1 MSSSAA
7 VAAAA
12 NAFETAADAGDA
24 IAAAEALRAITQAAR
39 TPGAARDAVPALA
52 SRLAR
57 IAAEGPEGSNEG
69 SEGWD
74 SQGYLPGYLPDLLR
88 ALRNAC
94 AGDRDATD
102 ATCLGVAPVPNALRR
117 LIPVLAA
124 EAERQSTEAGRTG
137 PECDDASDASN
148 GSATNPNP
156 AATALVV
163 ATQLAANAH
172 AAGSDAASSRLWSEL
187 WPRAASYVAQS
198 RRGFVANGAHPP
210 LCMMAHDRVRR
221 IVRMRG
227 TKGSDASTSWGG
239 WSAPEPP
246 TNVGSVCG
254 FEAGRT
260 VWIPLLEASCDPA
273 MAPWPG
279 AGGGEWL
286 HRFVARACVFSGEF
300 APQLCRSLAP
310 RAEETAANRD
320 NRLRAKIL
328 TAGGPGGSDED
339 EDDARRRR
347 AAAFGDAARGDD
359 EDHSESF
366 SSVQATLLHLI
377 REEVSSAPA
386 IDPDASL
393 GYDGPESHL
402 VLCEG
407 TLSYLLD
414 ATSRAAGVV
423 EAVASAKLVEESA
436 EANAAAARCVLEEC
450 LGIWRVVTEREVKP
464 RIVQTPG
471 DVVSAACA
479 MGLPRLLL
487 ALVAAM
493 PPPRGAGQT
502 SKASGP
508 AAAPRLNPEHV
519 TPAALADGHPPFPRA
534 RPWPGYRVDCIA
546 PLANAMF
553 ARPSV
558 CDQVAKLGG
567 VAIVLAA
574 TRGEDGD
581 DYLREWALWGVRNL
595 CAGSDVARGEIERM
609 QPQAAADS
617 QQLAAMG
624 LNVEVDPGTGKV
636 RVGSVR
642 REKAAGGDGGGDGGG
657 PTAGAGSVPGG
668 LLLGPEGART
678 PAGRAAVAALMAGLD
693 VSREAGDGEDDD
705 DAFEAPPNWK
715 VADLS

>member
-1 MSSSAA
+1 
-7 VAAAA
+7 
-12 NAFETAADAGDA
+12 
-24 IAAAEALRAITQAAR
+24 
-39 TPGAARDAVPALA
+39 
-52 SRLAR
+52 
-57 IAAEGPEGSNEG
+57 
-69 SEGWD
+69 
-74 SQGYLPGYLPDLLR
+74 
-88 ALRNAC
+88 
-94 AGDRDATD
+94 
-102 ATCLGVAPVPNALRR
+102 
-117 LIPVLAA
+117 
-124 EAERQSTEAGRTG
+124 
-137 PECDDASDASN
+137 
-148 GSATNPNP
+148 
-156 AATALVV
+156 
-163 ATQLAANAH
+163 
-172 AAGSDAASSRLWSEL
+172 
-187 WPRAASYVAQS
+187 
-198 RRGFVANGAHPP
+198 
-210 LCMMAHDRVRR
+210 
-221 IVRMRG
+221 
-227 TKGSDASTSWGG
+227 
-239 WSAPEPP
+239 
-246 TNVGSVCG
+246 VCG

-310 RAEETAANRD
+310 RAEETVANRD

-386 IDPDASL
+386 IDPDASS

-493 PPPRGAGQT
+493 PPPTGAGQT

-519 TPAALADGHPPFPRA
+519 SPALLAEGHPPFPRA

-595 CAGSDVARGEIERM
+595 CAGSDAARGEIERM

-617 QQLAAMG
+617 QELAAMG

-642 REKAAGGDGGGDGGG
+642 RGPGGGEESGENGEIGEETRG
-657 PTAGAGSVPGG
+657 PIPGAGDSRAPTAGSVPGG
-668 LLLGPEGART
+668 LLLGPEGAKT

>member
-24 IAAAEALRAITQAAR
+24 IAAADALRAITQAAR

-69 SEGWD
+69 SEGQD

-328 TAGGPGGSDED
+328 TAGGPDGSDED

-347 AAAFGDAARGDD
+347 RAAAFGDAALGDD

-366 SSVQATLLHLI
+366 SSAQATLLHLI

-386 IDPDASL
+386 IDPDASPDA
-393 GYDGPESHL
+393 GHESHL

-414 ATSRAAGVV
+414 ATSRAAGAV

-436 EANAAAARCVLEEC
+436 EANATAARCVLEEC

-534 RPWPGYRVDCIA
+534 RPWPGYRVDCVA

-553 ARPSV
+553 ARPLV

>member
-24 IAAAEALRAITQAAR
+24 IAAADALRAITQAAR

-172 AAGSDAASSRLWSEL
+172 AAGSDAASSRLWSER

-328 TAGGPGGSDED
+328 TAG
-339 EDDARRRR
+339 
-347 AAAFGDAARGDD
+347 
-359 EDHSESF
+359 
-366 SSVQATLLHLI
+366 
-377 REEVSSAPA
+377 
-386 IDPDASL
+386 
-393 GYDGPESHL
+393 
-402 VLCEG
+402 
-407 TLSYLLD
+407 
-414 ATSRAAGVV
+414 
-423 EAVASAKLVEESA
+423 
-436 EANAAAARCVLEEC
+436 
-450 LGIWRVVTEREVKP
+450 
-464 RIVQTPG
+464 
-471 DVVSAACA
+471 
-479 MGLPRLLL
+479 
-487 ALVAAM
+487 
-493 PPPRGAGQT
+493 
-502 SKASGP
+502 
-508 AAAPRLNPEHV
+508 
-519 TPAALADGHPPFPRA
+519 
-534 RPWPGYRVDCIA
+534 
-546 PLANAMF
+546 
-553 ARPSV
+553 
-558 CDQVAKLGG
+558 
-567 VAIVLAA
+567 
-574 TRGEDGD
+574 
-581 DYLREWALWGVRNL
+581 
-595 CAGSDVARGEIERM
+595 
-609 QPQAAADS
+609 
-617 QQLAAMG
+617 
-624 LNVEVDPGTGKV
+624 
-636 RVGSVR
+636 
-642 REKAAGGDGGGDGGG
+642 
-657 PTAGAGSVPGG
+657 
-668 LLLGPEGART
+668 
-678 PAGRAAVAALMAGLD
+678 
-693 VSREAGDGEDDD
+693 
-705 DAFEAPPNWK
+705 
-715 VADLS
+715 